1 MLMVDFISN
10 VYKGETMGTD
20 RLPEL
25 KIKNI
30 VIGSGA
36 AGFAAAARLRQFG
49 EEVALFTENIMA
61 GTSRNTGSDK
71 QTYYKLSLAGN
82 DDDSVRKLAEDVK
95 LRCQRED
102 FII

>member
-10 VYKGETMGTD
+10 VYKGETMETD

-49 EEVALFTENIMA
+49 EEEVALFTENIMA
-61 GTSRNTGSDK
+61 GPSRNTGSDK
-71 QTYYKLSLAGN
+71 QTYYKLSL
-82 DDDSVRKLAEDVK
+82 LEYHP
-95 LRCQRED
+95 LPQL
-102 FII
+102 F